1 MLEIIIKQQL
11 AGDFSSGTDVA
22 VSRTVRSDQPS
33 TSADTNTRNHV
44 PGRRAAAKDAEEI
57 VMHKLNS
64 ERGMSLVEATII
76 LMVLAILT
84 AVIAP
89 SVGDYLNEARLTKA
103 KEDVEAL
110 GTGIVRLVRDTNGRC
125 VKILGST
132 TCTKANRVSI
142 VYSAGPAVGPGDLA
156 STATD
161 YTEPS
166 AGDLGAVD
174 IDNWSDDDDANQTDT
189 FDSQLV
195 LNTPNY
201 DTPAEGTPT
210 GYNRGGPAVVGVG
223 WRGAYAGSVEAD
235 PWGKRYLANTV
246 FLAVATDAT
255 SGTLEGNKS
264 GGWSR
269 DAIVISGGP
278 NGTFDT
284 KFGGSTNGGT
294 DRLADDIIYVI
305 TGDTR

>member
-1 MLEIIIKQQL
+1 M
-11 AGDFSSGTDVA
+11 
-22 VSRTVRSDQPS
+22 RPTVK
-33 TSADTNTRNHV
+33 N
-44 PGRRAAAKDAEEI
+44 
-57 VMHKLNS
+57 
-64 ERGMSLVEATII
+64 ERGMSLVEVTII
-76 LMVLAILT
+76 LMVLSILT

-89 SVGDYLNEARLTKA
+89 SVGDYINEARLTKA
-103 KEDVEAL
+103 KEDVEVL

-125 VKILGST
+125 VKILGSA
-132 TCTKANRVSI
+132 TCTLANRVSI
-142 VYSAGPAVGPGDLA
+142 LYSAGPAVAPGDLA
-156 STATD
+156 ATATD

-189 FDSQLV
+189 FDSQLL

-201 DTPAEGTPT
+201 DTPNEGTPT

-223 WRGAYAGSVEAD
+223 WRGAYVASVEDD
-235 PWGKRYLANTV
+235 PWGKRYLANVV
-246 FLAVATDAT
+246 FLAVATNAT

-269 DAIVISGGP
+269 DAIVISGGA

-284 KFGGSTNGGT
+284 PFGGSTNAGT
-294 DRLADDIIYVI
+294 SRLSDDIIYVI
-305 TGDTR
+305 SGDTR